1 MNEEPLAAFLRAR
14 YAGVEVNVV
23 DFKSLTNPLDEAYAM
38 SNATIFI
45 TPMGGGSF
53 DANIMQDNAVVIF
66 TAPCANGGGGKV
78 NCDVIPREVSTWNHV
93 THIHKVRSL
102 GLRGG
107 FKHTHT
113 HTRARARART
123 LLTNTHTHISLH
135 AYSPRI
141 TRSPPFR
148 KHLHMTDHLCLCS
161 AVLQAPNR

>member
-23 DFKSLTNPLDEAYAM
+23 DFKSLTNPVDEAYAM

-78 NCDVIPREVSTWNHV
+78 NCFVIPREVSTWNHV

-107 FKHTHT
+107 FGHIHT
-113 HTRARARART
+113 HTRARACSYTSDQHAHTHKLTR
-123 LLTNTHTHISLH
+123 LLTPYHTFSTIS
-135 AYSPRI
+135 
-141 TRSPPFR
+141 
-148 KHLHMTDHLCLCS
+148 
-161 AVLQAPNR
+161 